1 MLCRPPGSAARAAGS
16 GAGLRAAGLRRDS
29 VHGDQG
35 GCVQLQTKHHTV
47 LPEEGIQV
55 RTSKFCEYI
64 LCRYIFLLHIIHIYK
79 RLDHEITSDDR
90 YSSFKQK
97 VLRQYKIEEVES
109 AFKILDSLTKKIFVK
124 NNKKIITDPAAE
136 MLRIRRYEA
145 ADDLETV
152 RSIIND
158 AYVRVHDKLGL
169 QRVVRLPSV
178 EDIVPDNLYLAT
190 MGREV
195 VGAMVITP
203 TSDGALIGHIM

>member
-1 MLCRPPGSAARAAGS
+1 M
-16 GAGLRAAGLRRDS
+16 
-29 VHGDQG
+29 DQ
-35 GCVQLQTKHHTV
+35 
-47 LPEEGIQV
+47 
-55 RTSKFCEYI
+55 
-64 LCRYIFLLHIIHIYK
+64 
-79 RLDHEITSDDR
+79 EITSDDR

-124 NNKKIITDPAAE
+124 NNKKIITDPDAE
-136 MLRIRRYEA
+136 KLRIRRYEA

-178 EDIVPDNLYLAT
+178 EDIASDNLYLAT
-190 MGREV
+190 LGREV
-195 VGAMVITP
+195 VGAMIVTP
-203 TSDGALIGHIM
+203 TSDGALIGHISYIIQPTFR

>member
-1 MLCRPPGSAARAAGS
+1 M
-16 GAGLRAAGLRRDS
+16 
-29 VHGDQG
+29 
-35 GCVQLQTKHHTV
+35 
-47 LPEEGIQV
+47 
-55 RTSKFCEYI
+55 
-64 LCRYIFLLHIIHIYK
+64 
-79 RLDHEITSDDR
+79 
-90 YSSFKQK
+90 
-97 VLRQYKIEEVES
+97 ES

-136 MLRIRRYEA
+136 TLRIRRYEA

-190 MGREV
+190 LGCEV
-195 VGAMVITP
+195 VGAMVVTP